1 MTGVLDVT
9 TKIDGLHNRPVQ
21 VGTDKKVSSTSDAT
35 ATAAKASA
43 TAASP
48 VRITDQ
54 ARQLAALEQAL
65 SEVPEVNETRV
76 AAIRLAIEQGQY
88 EVNPERIADKLLR
101 TEREL
106 SA

>member
-9 TKIDGLHNRPVQ
+9 TKIDGLHTRPVQ
-21 VGTDKKVSSTSDAT
+21 IGTDKKVSSASDAT
-35 ATAAKASA
+35 ATTAKASV
-43 TAASP
+43 AASSP

-54 ARQLAALEQAL
+54 ARQLAALEHAL
-65 SEVPEVNETRV
+65 NDVPAVNETRV

>member
-9 TKIDGLHNRPVQ
+9 TKITGYQNRPVQ
-21 VGTDKKVSSTSDAT
+21 VGTDKKVSSTSDA
-35 ATAAKASA
+35 AAAPA
-43 TAASP
+43 QAAVTSNSP

-54 ARQLAALEQAL
+54 ARQLAALEHAVND
-65 SEVPEVNETRV
+65 VPVTNEAKV

-88 EVNPERIADKLLR
+88 QVNPDRIADKLLR
-101 TEREL
+101 MEREL